1 MSTGAS
7 ALSTETSVSTWE
19 KGFDRV
25 VEWAPYVTLA
35 MSSLLAVAGSI
46 GDWPEILAVVGL
58 SATAA
63 LWVFFMFTRV
73 EDRMEKHSRM
83 RVYFAGLLVLFA
95 VMMVWKPVFFVF
107 VITGFFHAFFL
118 KPPALSFLGVGL
130 TSVLVNLR
138 IIYPEANADQWF
150 TFGFIVAIQTV
161 AIGFGVIGGE
171 KIAELSE
178 QRRRSLIELEAAL
191 EENAALSAQLVDQAK
206 EAGVNEERQRMAREI
221 HDTIAQGLIGVITQL
236 EATRHLPADEEMRR
250 RLDDATRMAR
260 ESLTEA
266 RRSVQA
272 LRPAPLEER
281 GLVEAIADVTERW
294 SSINRVPTEMT
305 TTGTPLTLHP
315 EVEVTLLRVTQE
327 ALANVAKHSGATRVG
342 VTLSYMGDIVSVDVR
357 DNGSGIAP
365 GSLSN
370 GKSTGFG
377 LVAMRQRVEGLSG
390 TLEIESEP
398 DGGTAISASL
408 PSIPIGGDR

>member
-1 MSTGAS
+1 
-7 ALSTETSVSTWE
+7 
-19 KGFDRV
+19 
-25 VEWAPYVTLA
+25 
-35 MSSLLAVAGSI
+35 
-46 GDWPEILAVVGL
+46 
-58 SATAA
+58 
-63 LWVFFMFTRV
+63 
-73 EDRMEKHSRM
+73 M

-95 VMMVWKPVFFVF
+95 LMMISFPIFFVF

-118 KPPALSFLGVGL
+118 KPTALSFLGVGL
-130 TSVLVNLR
+130 TSILVNLR
-138 IIYPEANADQWF
+138 IVYPEANADQWW
-150 TFGFIVAIQTV
+150 TFGFIVVIQTV
-161 AIGFGVIGGE
+161 AVGIGITGGE

-178 QRRRSLIELEAAL
+178 HRRRSLVELEAAL
-191 EENAALSAQLVDQAK
+191 EENAAMSEQLVDQAK

-250 RLDDATRMAR
+250 RLDDATRLAR

-272 LRPAPLEER
+272 LRPTSLEER
-281 GLVEAIADVTERW
+281 GLAEAIGDVTERW
-294 SSINRVPTEMT
+294 SEVNRVRAEVT
-305 TTGTPLTLHP
+305 TTGTPLALHP

-327 ALANVAKHSGATRVG
+327 ALANVAKHSGASRVG
-342 VTLSYMGDIVSVDVR
+342 VTLSYMGDIVSLDVR
-357 DNGSGIAP
+357 DNGHGFAP
-365 GSLSN
+365 DAAANGS
-370 GKSTGFG
+370 STGFG